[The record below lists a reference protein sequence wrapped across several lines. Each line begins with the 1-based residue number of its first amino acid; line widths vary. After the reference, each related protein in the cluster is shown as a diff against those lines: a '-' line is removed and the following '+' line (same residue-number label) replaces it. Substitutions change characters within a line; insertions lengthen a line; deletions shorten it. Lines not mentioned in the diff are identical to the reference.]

1 VLEGTLESYVQ
12 PRGKAK
18 HIGVE
23 PGMNRGKLAWV
34 PPFMAGAAAATAAEL
49 AAGLLLYSTLGF
61 LRALTV
67 VLTVQMGAIA
77 LGFWSA
83 SGQQRLGRVEAVR
96 RRWLVCLVAF
106 TAAAVY
112 SGVWRFL
119 GDNVTA
125 ALSQG
130 LGLGLLGGLPL
141 FAVAALLG
149 SMGQLDRGVAGRPVS
164 VGASATLGA
173 GAGFLLTGFVFIPSL
188 EASSTLLVC
197 VIALSAGALV
207 QGWVLDDG
215 SPMDAVDP
223 PAPSVAVDTLDEDPG
238 AAS

>member
-1 VLEGTLESYVQ
+1 
-12 PRGKAK
+12 
-18 HIGVE
+18 
-23 PGMNRGKLAWV
+23 MNRGKLAWV

-83 SGQQRLGRVEAVR
+83 TGQRRVGRVEAVR

-119 GDNVTA
+119 GDNVSA
-125 ALSQG
+125 GLSQG
-130 LGLGLLGGLPL
+130 LGLALLGGLPL

-149 SMGQLDRGVAGRPVS
+149 AMAQLDREDPGRPGS
-164 VGASATLGA
+164 VGASAALGA
-173 GAGFLLTGFVFIPSL
+173 GVGFLVTGFVFIPSL
-188 EASSTLLVC
+188 EPSSSLLVC
-197 VIALSAGALV
+197 VIALSAGALA

-215 SPMDAVDP
+215 SPIDVANP
-223 PAPSVAVDTLDEDPG
+223 PAQPLGLDVVDEDAG